1 MTPGNTRV
9 IPMVYR
15 FSLCLLFWAATSVT
29 APPVYLGQLH
39 SDFGNFSQSMLNRY
53 TESVKS
59 VTDKLMKKVPSS
71 SYDGSVK
78 PEPMS
83 VLCPSCADA
92 WYHQGFFAEWQP
104 CTHPIPSKGGTI
116 DCRICLEDLYDGQ
129 GIKQRATCRHCFH
142 TACLSRWERESPTCP
157 LCRLGS
163 EVPSSSLSAPPL
175 EPGTASVGSQSLA
188 SQLSAFREKVFD
200 FVLICHRARLDPH
213 TERVSAGIDRLC
225 NFAQDR
231 SLALNRHELRRRLRD
246 LVEYTDRCVPYVDQD
261 TSELVDLVSYTMH
274 SLES

>member
-1 MTPGNTRV
+1 
-9 IPMVYR
+9 
-15 FSLCLLFWAATSVT
+15 
-29 APPVYLGQLH
+29 
-39 SDFGNFSQSMLNRY
+39 
-53 TESVKS
+53 
-59 VTDKLMKKVPSS
+59 
-71 SYDGSVK
+71 
-78 PEPMS
+78 MS